1 MFVPSARRALAILGL
16 LACQLAVHP
25 RQATTAA
32 PASPCAKR
40 HDLLF
45 SNPAPPP
52 LQAAVLGIA
61 CRTSLVRGLD
71 PRRPVT
77 VRVVDAATM
86 HARVAQ
92 ISTQDATS
100 RPAAGDV
107 AALQLL
113 GVPVTAEAIMT
124 VGRTRYT
131 LDTAAQYDVQAQML
145 LIRSTGAA
153 LTPLDQAL
161 VARQYDYAMLDQN
174 FGLASLLS
182 SGGSGTARNSD
193 LLLARQAL
201 VEGDVYTTMIAYASA
216 TFSAQDRLQFTQQ
229 LQKSSSTPIA
239 DFLHDQIGFPA
250 SQGATFVQALI
261 TAAKQGKPAAAAAQ
275 AANDALNQAFRN
287 PPASTTEVLNP
298 TIYLAHAQVIPV
310 VPPLAGLGT
319 AWSQSS
325 SDVLGGFGIN
335 ELLDTKAQSKAQSQ
349 AAEQA
354 ADHWTGDR
362 WIVYQRGNDTIMT
375 WRTRFVSA
383 ADAQGFISALIGY
396 TGTRF
401 HTKLSTQVPFNWAT
415 ASNAMSIRQR
425 DVEVVVAIGSNKDL
439 LPQVARLATTLEP

>member
-16 LACQLAVHP
+16 LVCQLAVHP
-25 RQATTAA
+25 GYAATAA
-32 PASPCAKR
+32 PASACAKR
-40 HDLLF
+40 HDLIF
-45 SNPAPPP
+45 TNPALAP
-52 LQAAVLGIA
+52 LQAAISGIA
-61 CRTSLVRGLD
+61 CHTSLVRGLD

-77 VRVVDAATM
+77 VRVVDAAAM
-86 HARVAQ
+86 RARVAQ

-107 AALQLL
+107 SALQLL
-113 GVPVTAEAIMT
+113 GVPVSAEAIMA

-131 LDTAAQYDVQAQML
+131 LDTAAQYDAQAQML

-161 VARQYDYAMLDQN
+161 VARQYEYAMLDQN
-174 FGLASLLS
+174 FGLAALLS
-182 SGGSGTARNSD
+182 SGGSGAARNSD

-216 TFSAQDRLQFTQQ
+216 TFSAQDQLRFTQQ
-229 LQKSSSTPIA
+229 LQRSSSTPII

-261 TAAKQGKPAAAAAQ
+261 TTAKQGKRGAAAAQ

-298 TIYLAHAQVIPV
+298 AMYLAHAQVTPI
-310 VPPLAGLGT
+310 VPPLTDLGT
-319 AWSQSS
+319 EWSQSS

-335 ELLDTKAQSKAQSQ
+335 ELLGNKAQSKAQSQ

-354 ADHWTGDR
+354 ANHWTGDR
-362 WIVYQRGNDTIMT
+362 WIVYQRGNDTMMT
-375 WRTRFVSA
+375 WRTRFASA
-383 ADAQGFISALIGY
+383 ADAQSFSSALVGY

-401 HTKLSTQVPFNWAT
+401 HTKLSVQLPFNWAT

-425 DVEVVVAIGSNKDL
+425 DTEVVVAIGSNKDL
-439 LPQVARLATTLEP
+439 LSQATHITSTLEP